1 MKVIGKV
8 KLIKVE
14 QYTRKDGTI
23 GYRCVG
29 MTDENEVTVFYRPDS
44 ETPATNS
51 EYVQVLAYDR
61 NLSAVVRYPPAPE
74 K

>member
-1 MKVIGKV
+1 MKIIGKV
-8 KLIKVE
+8 KILKAE

-29 MTDENEVTVFYRPDS
+29 MTDENEVTVFYRPDN
-44 ETPATNS
+44 EEPAPNA
-51 EYVQVLAYDR
+51 EYHQILSYDR
-61 NLSAVVRYPPAPE
+61 NLSAVVRYQPAQ